1 MFKSILVPVDG
12 SDSAARAVAL
22 GAEIAAAASA
32 KLALIHV
39 LAHHRLPPD
48 LEHFV
53 AASADADLI
62 VMGSRG
68 LGTAKGLL
76 MGSVSNK
83 VQRPCMTTK

>member
-32 KLALIHV
+32 KLALIG
-39 LAHHRLPPD
+39 APPAA
-48 LEHFV
+48 

-62 VMGSRG
+62 VMGSRD